1 MAIRATG
8 DFAAVLKQAGQ
19 SEMATN
25 YTQTAARLA
34 KQLRARPSTTGRGS
48 EWYDDYGVHAA
59 SYLINAKIVATPAE
73 ESAMFK
79 KVLNNSVT
87 ICSWSPFN
95 QYWIL
100 QALGNLNKMEF
111 ASASIRLCW
120 GPMLTLGKGCFWE
133 LFSPEWTRFM
143 KDGDKAPTRPSYCHP
158 WADGV
163 THWLTESL
171 AGVVALTP
179 GFKTFAAL
187 PYVSGSA
194 PTISAERPTPHGP
207 IAVNAKRDNAQGT
220 VTVKVRTPVE
230 GVIGLRLADE
240 RTGCELDLTTVT
252 LRTNGAAPSAATV
265 APLESVTIDSLHP
278 NVAKAHAFVRV
289 GAGYHVV
296 SASFKAECATTLALA
311 DVEDQE
317 HAVTVAAAEAVAPTK
332 SLPSVPPFPPAVYP
346 ASWVM
351 DTETGSDWTVKYGT
365 AGYVLPGFDKGD
377 AKGGAVDLTKLPS
390 WVNSVTMFTPGQA
403 VVQTRAF
410 VGADATNSSYLVR
423 PAHAIIY

>member
-1 MAIRATG
+1 M
-8 DFAAVLKQAGQ
+8 
-19 SEMATN
+19 S
-25 YTQTAARLA
+25 
-34 KQLRARPSTTGRGS
+34 
-48 EWYDDYGVHAA
+48 GVF
-59 SYLINAKIVATPAE
+59 L
-73 ESAMFK
+73 
-79 KVLNNSVT
+79 
-87 ICSWSPFN
+87 

-100 QALGNLNKMEF
+100 QGLGNLGNKMEY

-143 KDGDKAPTRPSYCHP
+143 EDGDKAPTRPSYCHP

-163 THWLTESL
+163 THWLSESL

-179 GFKTFAAL
+179 GFRTFAAL
-187 PYVSGSA
+187 PYVSGSM
-194 PTISAERPTPHGP
+194 PTISAERPTPHGM
-207 IAVNAKRDNAQGT
+207 IAVSANRDNAQGT
-220 VTVKVRTPVE
+220 VTVKVTTPVE

-252 LRTNGAAPSAATV
+252 LRSNGAPPSAATV
-265 APLESVTIDSLHP
+265 VPLESVKIDSLHP

-296 SASFKAECATTLALA
+296 SASFKAECAATLALA
-311 DVEDQE
+311 DVEDQQQ
-317 HAVTVAAAEAVAPTK
+317 AVKVAAAEAVAPAK

-351 DTETGSDWTVKYGT
+351 DTETGSDWTAKYGT
-365 AGYVLPGFDKGD
+365 AGYVLPAFDRGNVSD
-377 AKGGAVDLTKLPS
+377 PKGGAVDLTKLPS

-403 VVQTRAF
+403 IVKTNAF
-410 VGADATNSSYLVR
+410 VGADPTNTSYLVDPR
-423 PAHAIIY
+423 NKTNRALGFITYGQDGSQGTVVDINVTSSEPFKVCHPLNSHLIMTCSYIILFLSCIM